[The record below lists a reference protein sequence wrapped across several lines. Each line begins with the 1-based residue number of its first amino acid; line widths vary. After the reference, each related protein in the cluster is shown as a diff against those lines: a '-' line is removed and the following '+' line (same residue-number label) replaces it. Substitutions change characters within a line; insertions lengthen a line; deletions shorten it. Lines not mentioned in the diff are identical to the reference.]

1 MLLLVVCIALVLGL
15 GREALAQMLVGV
27 SSVGKNEAVELADIV
42 DAKARGVLHVEVC
55 YLLYTVGVGVME
67 EGVLKKITTCA
78 FWLTTIVVSARRWV
92 LRDAAAKEVI
102 VERSPL
108 DSKEEGEEGK
118 EEEKRKESTSRGNP
132 VMITV

>member
-42 DAKARGVLHVEVC
+42 DAKARGVLQVEVC

-78 FWLTTIVVSARRWV
+78 FWLTTIVVSARR
-92 LRDAAAKEVI
+92 
-102 VERSPL
+102 
-108 DSKEEGEEGK
+108 
-118 EEEKRKESTSRGNP
+118 SRGEMRVLTHP
-132 VMITV
+132 T